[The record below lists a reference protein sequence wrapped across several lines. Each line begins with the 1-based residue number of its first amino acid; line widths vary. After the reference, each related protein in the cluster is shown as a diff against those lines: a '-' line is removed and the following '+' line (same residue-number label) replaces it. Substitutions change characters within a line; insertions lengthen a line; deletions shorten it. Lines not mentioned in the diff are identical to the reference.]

1 VETPLFVGDGLDVR
15 QGRKVPVQVSAI
27 PCSCHRTKH
36 LGKLA
41 VAYWAWF
48 LADGSRS
55 AWKVRYCLDGAAE
68 HLKAILAASQELQG
82 STEVFA
88 CISCGVSVDQDSDPI
103 YCTLYLPRRE
113 PMEVALQLCGACAA
127 KFRIPIVEM
136 GARLPDRSA
145 GVRGPSPSATAWD
158 AMGLAPI

>member
-1 VETPLFVGDGLDVR
+1 M
-15 QGRKVPVQVSAI
+15 SAI

-55 AWKVRYCLDGAAE
+55 AWKVRYCLEGAE
-68 HLKAILAASQELQG
+68 KLLWPVFKASQLVLDSQD
-82 STEVFA
+82 VFA
-88 CISCGVSVDQDSDPI
+88 CISCGASAENDSDPI
-103 YCTLYLPRRE
+103 YCTLYLPHRE

-136 GARLPDRSA
+136 GARLPDRMA
-145 GVRGPSPSATAWD
+145 GVRGPSPATTAWD
-158 AMGLAPI
+158 ALGLAPE